1 MSKTAT
7 YALIETVTLGSAT
20 NTVTFS
26 SIPSTYTDLVLVS
39 TTKSTTGNN
48 TRITFNNDASA
59 LYSNTS
65 LGGTGT
71 SAVSRRDS
79 GVTYIRLDWD
89 GYNQTTEFNVHITN
103 VQDYSNTT
111 TNKTSITRSGSGP
124 TGVDALVGLY
134 RSTSAISRLDVIAS
148 TGNFDTGSTFR
159 LYGIQAGNA

>member
-1 MSKTAT
+1 MPTQT
-7 YALIETVTLGSAT
+7 YTPIASQTLASAT
-20 NTVTFS
+20 GTVTFN

-65 LGGTGT
+65 LGGTGS
-71 SAVSRRDS
+71 SAVSRRDT

-89 GYNQTTEFNVHITN
+89 GYNQTTEFNVHVTN
-103 VQDYSNTT
+103 VQNYSNTT

-134 RSTSAISRLDVIAS
+134 RSTSAISRLDVVAS
-148 TGNFDTGSTFR
+148 AGNFDTGSTFT
-159 LYGIQAGNA
+159 LYGIKAGS